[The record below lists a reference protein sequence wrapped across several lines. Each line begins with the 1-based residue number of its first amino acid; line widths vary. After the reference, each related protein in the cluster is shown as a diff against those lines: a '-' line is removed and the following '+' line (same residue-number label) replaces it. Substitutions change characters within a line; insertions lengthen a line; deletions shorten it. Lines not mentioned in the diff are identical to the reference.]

1 MINKFIYLF
10 LYLQFS
16 LFYSCSSFSTEKFNE
31 NERLLIMKDAQTK
44 SMNVVKNNTKEGNR
58 FLRLKAKDIL
68 VKSEITAH
76 LIKRMMETLKKE
88 KGVGIAG
95 PQVGI
100 SRKII
105 WVKRFDKKDNP
116 FEVYLNPKI
125 TKYSKE
131 TKIGWEGCLSIPAGF
146 GKVRR
151 SKEIIIEYDSSKG
164 EHFKETIKGFTAVIF
179 QHEIDH
185 LNGILFIDR
194 KEKGTLVPKEKYRK
208 LRELEKKKI
217 DKS

>member
-1 MINKFIYLF
+1 
-10 LYLQFS
+10 
-16 LFYSCSSFSTEKFNE
+16 
-31 NERLLIMKDAQTK
+31 
-44 SMNVVKNNTKEGNR
+44 MNNSDTTPMAVVKNNTKEGNL

-68 VKSEITAH
+68 VDSKITKH
-76 LIKRMMETLKKE
+76 LIKRMRATLKKE

-105 WVKRFDKKDNP
+105 WVQRFDKEGKP
-116 FEVYLNPKI
+116 FEVYLNAKI
-125 TKYSKE
+125 DKYSKE

-151 SKEIIIEYDSSKG
+151 SKEIKIEYEKPNG
-164 EHFKETIKGFTAVIF
+164 QHFQETVKGFTAVIF

-185 LNGILFIDR
+185 LNGVLFIDR
-194 KEKGTLVPKEKYRK
+194 KEKGALVPKEKYRE
-208 LRELEKKKI
+208 LRKLEKQKKAKI
-217 DKS
+217 EKN